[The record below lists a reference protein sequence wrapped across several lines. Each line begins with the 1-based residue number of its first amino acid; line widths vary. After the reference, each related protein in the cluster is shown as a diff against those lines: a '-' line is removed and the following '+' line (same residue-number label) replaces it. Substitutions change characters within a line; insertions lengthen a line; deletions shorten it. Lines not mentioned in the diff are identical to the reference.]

1 MSNNDD
7 KNINPK
13 KAKLLVAVSG
23 IALLIIIILLIAFS
37 FVKSKYSFEIT
48 TPIIILLTF
57 LLVIFLS
64 DSFDNFQIGKLI
76 SLKRNVSEY
85 KEKNEKLENEKNDL
99 IKQIIN
105 LNVQSQHT
113 QNTTSNTIAF
123 GAIQKGMLV
132 EQANEEEV
140 KKDRLQEDNETLKET
155 TSVCKR
161 IDRVKFEN
169 FVIKKYFGE
178 INYNSILQDVKVN
191 NKFGDTDPISNRN
204 VIFDA
209 YYNDN
214 EKERFIEV
222 KQYAS
227 IMFYDRLYV
236 MLNKIYN
243 YNNIKNAKANLI
255 LIIPKLDEDT
265 DLRRTPLNDINR
277 LKENFSPAIA
287 SRITYYS

>member
-1 MSNNDD
+1 M
-7 KNINPK
+7 
-13 KAKLLVAVSG
+13 
-23 IALLIIIILLIAFS
+23 IIIILLIAFS

>member
-1 MSNNDD
+1 MNNND

-13 KAKLLVAVSG
+13 RAKLLVVFSG
-23 IALLIIIILLIAFS
+23 IALLITIILLIAFS

-48 TPIIILLTF
+48 TPIIILVTF

-105 LNVQSQHT
+105 LNIQSQHT
-113 QNTTSNTIAF
+113 QNTTSNTISLGVA
-123 GAIQKGMLV
+123 QQNSVLV
-132 EQANEEEV
+132 EQANNEEV
-140 KKDRLQEDNETLKET
+140 EKARLQEYNETLKEA

-161 IDRVKFEN
+161 IDRVKFAN
-169 FVIKKYFGE
+169 FAIKKYFGE

-227 IMFYDRLYV
+227 VVFYDRLYV

-243 YNNIKNAKANLI
+243 YNNIKNTKANLI
-255 LIIPKLDEDT
+255 LIIPKLTEDT
-265 DLRRTPLNDINR
+265 DSRRTPLNDIER

-287 SRITYYS
+287 SRIAYYS

>member
-1 MSNNDD
+1 MNNND

-13 KAKLLVAVSG
+13 RAKLLVVFSG
-23 IALLIIIILLIAFS
+23 IALLITIILLIAFS

-48 TPIIILLTF
+48 TPIIILVTF

-76 SLKRNVSEY
+76 SLKRNVTEY

-105 LNVQSQHT
+105 LNIQSQHT

-140 KKDRLQEDNETLKET
+140 KKDRLQEYNETLKEA

-161 IDRVKFEN
+161 IDRVKFAN
-169 FVIKKYFGE
+169 FAIKKYFGE

-227 IMFYDRLYV
+227 VVFYDRLYV

-243 YNNIKNAKANLI
+243 YHNIKNSK
-255 LIIPKLDEDT
+255 
-265 DLRRTPLNDINR
+265 
-277 LKENFSPAIA
+277 
-287 SRITYYS
+287 TY

>member
-1 MSNNDD
+1 MNNND

-13 KAKLLVAVSG
+13 RAKLLVVFSG
-23 IALLIIIILLIAFS
+23 IALLITIILLIAFS

-48 TPIIILLTF
+48 TPIIILVTF

-76 SLKRNVSEY
+76 SLKRNVTEY

-105 LNVQSQHT
+105 LNIQSQHT

-140 KKDRLQEDNETLKET
+140 KKDRLQEYNETLKEA

-161 IDRVKFEN
+161 IDRVKFAN
-169 FVIKKYFGE
+169 FAIKKYFGE

-227 IMFYDRLYV
+227 VVFYDRLYV

-255 LIIPKLDEDT
+255 LIIPKLTEDT
-265 DLRRTPLNDINR
+265 DSRRTPLNDIER

-287 SRITYYS
+287 SRIAYYS